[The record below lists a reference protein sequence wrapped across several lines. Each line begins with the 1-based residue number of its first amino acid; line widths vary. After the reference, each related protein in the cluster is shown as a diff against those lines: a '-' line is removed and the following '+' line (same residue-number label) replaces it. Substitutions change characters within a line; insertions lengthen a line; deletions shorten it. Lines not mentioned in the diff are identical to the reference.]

1 MARRVW
7 PIDQR
12 WGPYTPRE
20 VCIPSGPRWYRMREA
35 SVRAVLVSDR
45 IGGPLAWMLGVEFHT
60 SLFYNCGGWEIN
72 GGLAWDR
79 IAGFDVTDAFDCRLD
94 RDGFVKHINATIH
107 SLDGGNET
115 TKMTFGLR
123 GGGSLTG
130 QRGQLLGNQ
139 HDVYFEFCTFENWM
153 SSLL

>member
-1 MARRVW
+1 MVQDA
-7 PIDQR
+7 
-12 WGPYTPRE
+12 G
-20 VCIPSGPRWYRMREA
+20 G
-35 SVRAVLVSDR
+35 
-45 IGGPLAWMLGVEFHT
+45 IGQG
-60 SLFYNCGGWEIN
+60 S
-72 GGLAWDR
+72 
-79 IAGFDVTDAFDCRLD
+79 AGFGEDRRATGVDVGGRVPHVTVLRCTFWWMGKKWGVSVGSISNNVAGLIRLDSMSSDAFDCRLD

-139 HDVYFEFCTFENWM
+139 HDVYFEFCTFENWVSM